1 MHEITA
7 EERFCGIMQR
17 FHLQATQQPV
27 PFFKEEMASIRT
39 KPSQGNNRK
48 KQERGMWMIKI
59 FKPGRMSAK
68 PSNPAQFLNAF
79 FSGKWCG

>member
-17 FHLQATQQPV
+17 FRLQATQQPV

-39 KPSQGNNRK
+39 KLSEGNNRK
-48 KQERGMWMIKI
+48 KQERGMRMIKI
-59 FKPGRMSAK
+59 FKPGRTSAK
-68 PSNPAQFLNAF
+68 PSNSAQFSNTF
-79 FSGKWCG
+79 F